1 MTVTV
6 TVTNHGEEPVNL
18 LHGPN
23 TPLST
28 APTDKFIVA
37 SEQNGQPKFQGIMV
51 KYVPEY
57 AAKSGYYTTLKP
69 GESVITKHQ
78 CKSGLICEPS
88 KLICHT

>member
-1 MTVTV
+1 MAVTL

-23 TPLST
+23 TPLSN
-28 APTDKFIVA
+28 APTNKFIVTN
-37 SEQNGQPKFQGIMV
+37 EQNGQPEFQGIAV

-57 AAKSGYYTTLKP
+57 AAKSRYYTTLKP

-78 CKSGLICEPS
+78 RKSGLVCEPS
-88 KLICHT
+88 KLIYHT